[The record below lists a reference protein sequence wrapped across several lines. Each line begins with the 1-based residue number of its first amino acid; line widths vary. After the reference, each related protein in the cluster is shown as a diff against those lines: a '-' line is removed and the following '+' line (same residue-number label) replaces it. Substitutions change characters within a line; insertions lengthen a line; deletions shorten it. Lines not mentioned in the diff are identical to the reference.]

1 MENLDQTASI
11 SKSISHLNKHRV
23 GSQRLLSFRAERLV
37 VQNGAADAAQAG
49 GQQRQLL
56 QPLQTLALTTTEL
69 FHHLVGKF

>member
-1 MENLDQTASI
+1 MENLDQIASI

-49 GQQRQLL
+49 G
-56 QPLQTLALTTTEL
+56 P
-69 FHHLVGKF
+69 